1 MYDILPSISIE
12 ALHLASIFQVRR
24 RLKDKHI
31 PRCLAHDFSVSSP
44 AENLNRRPPFANPYL
59 KALGPHP
66 AFLSRLRAWVR
77 QTLAFEFQVSEFLGP
92 VPVVAKEQE
101 AKLITTPKPFTCSA
115 HRAPALATAA
125 SSSPTWAEMRSIM
138 ARRREVRRRQGWNN
152 LRKRHQ
158 MHAKEESMG
167 LLAVAD

>member
-1 MYDILPSISIE
+1 MHDIPLSISVE
-12 ALHLASIFQVRR
+12 ALPRQYFQVRR
-24 RLKDKHI
+24 RFERQIKFKMFGSRFFGKFTCKVL
-31 PRCLAHDFSVSSP
+31 RTGC
-44 AENLNRRPPFANPYL
+44 PFANIQL

-101 AKLITTPKPFTCSA
+101 AKLITTPKPFSCSA
-115 HRAPALATAA
+115 HRAPVLATTS

-138 ARRREVRRRQGWNN
+138 AKRREVRRRQGWYN
-152 LRKRHQ
+152 LRKRHEMQ
-158 MHAKEESMG
+158 AKEESMG
-167 LLAVAD
+167 LLAGAD